1 MKWMRERDSLIA
13 QTMAFVQTVGG
24 RKEDAAPRAG
34 IEPAKLEPARPEPA
48 RLEPAR
54 LEPARLEPARLE
66 PARLEPARLEPGRLE
81 PVKLEP
87 AKLEPVKPEIEV
99 AAFDAV
105 RKALDITPPPREVLG
120 NTPHNPL
127 HNPPPK
133 TVQAARPIV
142 PSEFQ
147 NEIRSRI
154 ASFRAHQERFN
165 RERAEYFNATLAR
178 LRASLDEVAAG
189 RSEK

>member
-13 QTMAFVQTVGG
+13 QTMAFVQTVAGG
-24 RKEDAAPRAG
+24 KQDITPRAVL
-34 IEPAKLEPARPEPA
+34 EPAK
-48 RLEPAR
+48 
-54 LEPARLEPARLE
+54 
-66 PARLEPARLEPGRLE
+66 LE

-87 AKLEPVKPEIEV
+87 AKAEVDV
-99 AAFDAV
+99 AALDAI
-105 RKALDITPPPREVLG
+105 RNALDIAPPLGEVPR
-120 NTPHNPL
+120 NTLHNPL
-127 HNPPPK
+127 YNPPPK

-142 PSEFQ
+142 PSEFP

>member
-13 QTMAFVQTVGG
+13 QTMAVVQTVAG

-34 IEPAKLEPARPEPA
+34 LEPALRNF
-48 RLEPAR
+48 LEIA
-54 LEPARLEPARLE
+54 
-66 PARLEPARLEPGRLE
+66 
-81 PVKLEP
+81 
-87 AKLEPVKPEIEV
+87 
-99 AAFDAV
+99 
-105 RKALDITPPPREVLG
+105 PPPSEVLG
-120 NTPHNPL
+120 NTMHDA
-127 HNPPPK
+127 PPK

-142 PSEFQ
+142 PSEMQ
-147 NEIRSRI
+147 TEIRSRI

-178 LRASLDEVAAG
+178 LRASLDEIPAG

>member
-13 QTMAFVQTVGG
+13 QTMAFVQTVAG

-34 IEPAKLEPARPEPA
+34 PEPAKLEPAKSEPEKPEP
-48 RLEPAR
+48 E
-54 LEPARLEPARLE
+54 
-66 PARLEPARLEPGRLE
+66 
-81 PVKLEP
+81 
-87 AKLEPVKPEIEV
+87 KPEIDV
-99 AAFDAV
+99 AAFNAV
-105 RKALDITPPPREVLG
+105 RNALDIAPPPREALRSVLYNAPP
-120 NTPHNPL
+120 NTLQP
-127 HNPPPK
+127 
-133 TVQAARPIV
+133 ARPIV
-142 PSEFQ
+142 PSELQ